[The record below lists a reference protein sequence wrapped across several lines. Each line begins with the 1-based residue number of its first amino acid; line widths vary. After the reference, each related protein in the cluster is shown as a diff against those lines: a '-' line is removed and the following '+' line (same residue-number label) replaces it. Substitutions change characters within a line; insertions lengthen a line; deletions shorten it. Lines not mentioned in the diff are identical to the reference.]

1 GHVVE
6 AAIQGLGAMPVGS
19 RADVPAAPPFAKG
32 PLLRH
37 VPNPGSQT
45 AVTVLFR
52 AVPEQDPAYIA
63 LSALARVLDDG
74 MSTRLHYTLADQKA
88 LAYSIQAGIEPLA
101 DTSLFE
107 ISGATANTKVPSLV
121 KELLVLLDGL
131 RAGQITEDELAK
143 VRARYRYETLSAID
157 DASTMALLL
166 GGTALYVPPVSLSQR
181 LAQMSAITV
190 DDVVRIA
197 GEVLAPDHLVLAAVG
212 TLSRA
217 RLGELRQT
225 VTDWR

>member
-1 GHVVE
+1 
-6 AAIQGLGAMPVGS
+6 M
-19 RADVPAAPPFAKG
+19 
-32 PLLRH
+32 
-37 VPNPGSQT
+37 
-45 AVTVLFR
+45 TVLFR